1 MSATGKLWAFCG
13 RGARPGTGRATPAS
27 ARKGGR
33 APSPHDL
40 EQLVRYQPSVL
51 KVSVE
56 DMQRAIP
63 ESRPTAET

>member
-1 MSATGKLWAFCG
+1 L
-13 RGARPGTGRATPAS
+13 

-40 EQLVRYQPSVL
+40 EQLVRNQPSVL

-56 DMQRAIP
+56 DMQRAIA